1 MKNKV
6 LITGGAGYIG
16 SVIASYLL
24 DNGFEVTVVDD
35 LSTGNKGT
43 VDERASF
50 HQGSILDE
58 SFLRESL
65 NGIDTVIHCA
75 AKSLVEES
83 FASSQLYSQ
92 VNSDGTNTLLK
103 ALAQSGVNRIIYS
116 STAAVYGEANDEPLL
131 ENSQINPINPYGQSK
146 YAAEQLI
153 SGFANEGNAAVTF
166 RYFNVAGSYKSDSGE
181 LLVENHQ
188 NETHLIPKVMKNIF
202 KNGADSKVEI
212 YGNNFP
218 TKDGTCIRDYLHV
231 QDLAHAHLLAIE
243 KLEMGVSKVFNLGSG
258 VGYSV
263 LEVLNEIEKV
273 MGVKLNRVI
282 SPARNGDPA
291 VLLAAINKVK
301 DQLGWRP
308 EASLNEIIASS
319 WQGMKQLG

>member
-24 DNGFEVTVVDD
+24 DNGFEVAVVDD
-35 LSTGNKGT
+35 LSTGNKGS
-43 VDERASF
+43 VDERAIF

-58 SFLRESL
+58 SFLIKSL
-65 NGIDTVIHCA
+65 TGIDTVIHCA

-83 FASSQLYSQ
+83 FASAQLYSQ
-92 VNSDGTNTLLK
+92 VNTDGTNTLLK
-103 ALAQSGVNRIIYS
+103 AMVQSGVNKIIFS

-153 SGFANEGNAAVTF
+153 SGFTNESNAAVIF
-166 RYFNVAGSYKSDSGE
+166 RYFNVAGSYKSDKGE

-188 NETHLIPKVMKNIF
+188 NETHLIPKIMKNVF
-202 KNGADSKVEI
+202 KNGVDSKVEI

-282 SPARNGDPA
+282 SPARKGDPA
-291 VLLAAINKVK
+291 VLLAAISKAQ
-301 DQLGWRP
+301 DQLRWKP
-308 EASLNEIIASS
+308 DASLNEIISSS

>member
-16 SVIASYLL
+16 SVVTSYLL
-24 DNGFEVTVVDD
+24 DNGVEVTVVDD
-35 LSTGNKGT
+35 LSTGNKGS
-43 VDERASF
+43 VDERAIF

-58 SFLRESL
+58 SFLIKSL
-65 NGIDTVIHCA
+65 TGIDTVIHCA

-83 FASSQLYSQ
+83 FASAQLYSQ
-92 VNSDGTNTLLK
+92 VNTDGTNTLLK
-103 ALAQSGVNRIIYS
+103 AMAQSGVNKIIFS
-116 STAAVYGEANDEPLL
+116 STAAVYGDANDNPLL

-166 RYFNVAGSYKSDSGE
+166 RYFNVAGSYKSGNGE
-181 LLVENHQ
+181 LLAENHQ
-188 NETHLIPKVMKNIF
+188 NETHLIPKILKNTLR
-202 KNGADSKVEI
+202 NGADSQVEI

-231 QDLAHAHLLAIE
+231 KDLVHAHLLALE

-258 VGYSV
+258 VGYSI
-263 LEVLNEIEKV
+263 LEVLDEIEKI
-273 MGVKLNRVI
+273 MGVKLNRVT
-282 SPARNGDPA
+282 SPARKGDPA
-291 VLLAAINKVK
+291 VLLAAIGKAK
-301 DQLGWRP
+301 DQLGWKP
-308 EASLNEIIASS
+308 EASLNEIISSS

>member
-1 MKNKV
+1 MKDKI

-16 SVIASYLL
+16 SVITSYLL
-24 DNGFEVTVVDD
+24 DNGFEVAVVDD
-35 LSTGNKGT
+35 LSTGNKGS
-43 VDERASF
+43 VDERAIF

-58 SFLRESL
+58 SFLIKSL
-65 NGIDTVIHCA
+65 TGIDAVIHCA

-83 FASSQLYSQ
+83 FASAHLYSE
-92 VNSDGTNTLLK
+92 VNTDGTNALLN
-103 ALAQSGVNRIIYS
+103 AMIQLGVNKVIFS
-116 STAAVYGEANDEPLL
+116 STAAVYGEANYEPLL

-153 SGFANEGNAAVTF
+153 SGFANGGNSAVIF
-166 RYFNVAGSYKSDSGE
+166 RYFNVAGSYKSDKGE

-188 NETHLIPKVMKNIF
+188 NETHLIPKIIKNSLR
-202 KNGADSKVEI
+202 NGVDSKVEI
-212 YGNNFP
+212 YGNNFS

-243 KLEMGVSKVFNLGSG
+243 KFDTDVSKVFNLGSG

-273 MGVKLNRVI
+273 MGVKLNRVT
-282 SPARNGDPA
+282 SPARKGDPA
-291 VLLAAINKVK
+291 VLLAAIDKAK
-301 DQLGWRP
+301 DQLGWKP